1 MTVVPDLVLNLPR
14 IQKEN
19 RVAYP
24 TEQGSWK
31 KLDQLN
37 DLASGL
43 DVEAEAMP
51 LRRIKS
57 VPHTWGHVIMF
68 ETALIT
74 PNHPAHKDA
83 KAQWRALLAMLA
95 LRGSRREFQ
104 LKTQSVRFDGD
115 GGVFTRVVGRVS
127 PRPRLPGGSNWDA
140 AHLLYAHVP
149 KSSGRSEPGEA
160 DLVLLGMLSPSTVVV
175 PARDFGGDGRLGQFW
190 AREGLRDPI
199 EGDGNV
205 KLSPDE
211 LESCRRFTQNLRE
224 ILKGVPRG
232 EPDTR
237 ARSTIVRLLEEFSQD
252 LTEQGAEHHIA
263 KFKEVRQ
270 GYLVDHEQL
279 GRLYE
284 ALNSVWLDD
293 GSKRDVT
300 DLEVRKIRLD
310 DGEEIKVVLADPR
323 CAGTLGKSP
332 EHISL
337 FGPHTLAELDGPGSI
352 DDLQSDAAKNGIL
365 LLTPND
371 VLADTLT
378 DLREFKTT
386 AHPPSFDGSLLP
398 IKPVALLL
406 FKDLDD
412 LKENLERLGD
422 RLRARVNLRMRLT
435 ARDGSSHEH
444 IVTRRYGQGASG
456 GLSHAYAPMALA
468 AWPDFDLALPPVS
481 RDHDGDQGKGWK
493 WNFLFTSQKVSAT
506 ESERSAIATTGVSRQ
521 LLMRDLSRSV
531 FKSPDAGASHCR
543 ERLAKWGSGVGPW
556 EGRSRQHSGVE
567 RTENGSPWL
576 EWLQS
581 HVPEGQHPYEKRLQR
596 SDWAFEA
603 VLFRLPLADG
613 AAYAGLGV
621 LPPAARM
628 QPKDVAA
635 GGTAELSIDFGTSNT
650 IVYHRKGKGER
661 APLPFEPHLR
671 RFNEQRR
678 EDGRSVD
685 IEAEYSV
692 FMPSQRVEQPFSTVM
707 QVRGAVG
714 VNIPEEC
721 RGAGDEPALWRDCAF
736 FDPDV
741 MSVTEN
747 LLGEGGGA
755 NLIFDL
761 KWGTLPEDRAR
772 MGRYLRHIN
781 ILSLAEV
788 VRKCG
793 VTPDAV
799 TWHFSYPMGL
809 SDEDA
814 YMERIKRSLPG
825 EFDEDIKRSLP
836 GEFDE
841 DIKRSLPSEFDEDK
855 DEGKLVFHTESHA
868 ALDYFR
874 MASEAKAQAVLVL
887 DIGGGSTDIAL
898 QTREDGPVWQHS
910 VRLAGDDLMTV
921 FLLHNRSFLGSDGL
935 NLDRFGRGGVFGDRK
950 SRQAFLG
957 RPSDQPPTD
966 ADRNAA
972 RAIINS
978 PLFAS
983 AFAKRWDLIMETA
996 AMKRLRAGASVM
1008 MGGLSYFLGKQL
1020 QSLLHYDRAVLTEE
1034 DLSTIQLCFGGRGS
1048 TLFSRWEN
1056 DREFK
1061 RLGVQMASHAAIDH
1075 NDETVTQYFSPHQK
1089 HEAAKGMLADAGTL
1103 TKKFRFPEAERVV
1116 GIGATVTGGGF
1127 ADSARVC
1134 KSTEYM
1140 DEIRG
1145 TARDPVVPVVAWDE
1159 FREFMNNVSGQC
1171 GFDVE
1176 ISRLAQD
1183 AIATDGREA
1192 FVNLLRERGEMEPP
1206 FIVML
1211 RTTLRLLYEGTHV
1224 KVNWRPRQRG
1234 G

>member
-1 MTVVPDLVLNLPR
+1 MTVVLNLPR
-14 IQKEN
+14 IQKES

-68 ETALIT
+68 ETALVT
-74 PNHPAHKDA
+74 PSHPAHKDA

-95 LRGSRREFQ
+95 LRGSRPELQ
-104 LKTQSVRFDGD
+104 METQSVGLDGD

-127 PRPRLPGGSNWDA
+127 PRPRLPGGSTWDA
-140 AHLLYAHVP
+140 AHLLYAQVP
-149 KSSGRSEPGEA
+149 TSSGRTEPEEA
-160 DLVLLGMLSPSTVVV
+160 DAVLLGMLSPSTVVV
-175 PARDFGGDGRLGQFW
+175 PARDFGGDGRLRQFW

-211 LESCRRFTQNLRE
+211 LESCRLFTENLAKTLISVVRSGDSDP
-224 ILKGVPRG
+224 LA
-232 EPDTR
+232 T
-237 ARSTIVRLLEEFSQD
+237 STIVRLLEEFSQD
-252 LTEQGAEHHIA
+252 LKEQGAEHHIA
-263 KFKEVRQ
+263 AFREQRGELVRQ
-270 GYLVDHEQL
+270 EQP
-279 GRLYE
+279 GGLYE

-293 GSKRDVT
+293 GSSTDVT
-300 DLEVRKIRLD
+300 DLKV
-310 DGEEIKVVLADPR
+310 GEIPIDEGATIKVVLADPR

-337 FGPHTLAELDGPGSI
+337 FGRHTLADLDGLGSI
-352 DDLQSDAAKNGIL
+352 PEHLQSDAARNGIL
-365 LLTPND
+365 LLTPEE
-371 VLADTLT
+371 VLSDTLT
-378 DLREFKTT
+378 DLREFNTT

-406 FKDLDD
+406 FDDLDT
-412 LKENLERLGD
+412 LKRNLERSGD

-435 ARDGSSHEH
+435 ARDGSSREH

-481 RDHDGDQGKGWK
+481 RDHDGDQVKGWK
-493 WNFLFTSQKVSAT
+493 WNFLFTSQKVSVT

-521 LLMRDLSRSV
+521 LLMRDLSRSK
-531 FKSPDAGASHCR
+531 FGSPEERVSHCR
-543 ERLAKWGSGVGPW
+543 DRLPKWGSGVGPW

-567 RTENGSPWL
+567 GRESGSPWL

-628 QPKDVAA
+628 QPTDVAA

-650 IVYHRKGKGER
+650 IVYYRKPKGEGER

-714 VNIPEEC
+714 VNVPEEC
-721 RGAGDEPALWRDCAF
+721 DGAGDEPALWRDCAF

-761 KWGTLPEDRAR
+761 KWGTLPEDRER

-788 VRKCG
+788 VRKFE

-809 SDEDA
+809 SDEGA

-825 EFDEDIKRSLP
+825 EFDEDK
-836 GEFDE
+836 
-841 DIKRSLPSEFDEDK
+841 DK
-855 DEGKLVFHTESHA
+855 DKLVFHTESHA

-874 MASEAKAQAVLVL
+874 MASEAKAQAVLAL

-966 ADRNAA
+966 VDRNAA

-1056 DREFK
+1056 DREFT

-1075 NDETVTQYFSPHQK
+1075 NDETVTQYFSPDQK
-1089 HEAAKGMLADAGTL
+1089 HEAAKGMLADAGTQNEE
-1103 TKKFRFPEAERVV
+1103 FRFPEAERVV

-1145 TARDPVVPVVAWDE
+1145 TAVGPVVPVVAWDE

-1183 AIATDGREA
+1183 AIATDGRDA
-1192 FVNLLRERGEMEPP
+1192 FVNLLRKRGEMEPP

-1234 G
+1234 A